1 MTFLIF
7 KVIFLICAVVG
18 TSFLIPV
25 SVAVF
30 CKEYSVLPSF
40 IIPLAVSWILGL
52 VFVLFGGKKKKK
64 VTLSIR
70 ASFAVV
76 AVAWITV
83 GLYGAIPFLISG
95 SIPRVVDA
103 VFESVSGFS
112 TTGATILNDVE
123 ALPRSINLWRCLSHW
138 LGGMGI
144 VALTVALM
152 PVLGVGGFQLIK
164 AETTGPEKGKF
175 TSRITTTAKILWFIY
190 FGMTV
195 VHALL
200 LKFAGMDWIDSLSH
214 AFSTLGTG
222 GFSTKNASIG
232 HYNSAAIDWI
242 CTLFMFF
249 SGVNFTLYYYMF
261 TREISEIKTNTEF
274 KAYIG
279 ISLISV
285 LLVTF
290 LQAGYFGGFFKSL
303 RYSAFTVASILTTT
317 GYGVSDYTFW
327 LPASQCILFT
337 LFFIGGSS
345 GSTSGGVKVIRW
357 VILSKQLKNELLKIL
372 HPHGIF
378 SIRLNQRAGRKDVV
392 YSVAAYF
399 FLYAIFVLI
408 TTFVGA
414 IARMD
419 IFTAF
424 TGAIS
429 MVGNVGPGFNALG
442 PSNNCAW
449 LCDGVKWWYCLAMI
463 AGRLELFT
471 LFIFLIPDYW
481 RK

>member
-1 MTFLIF
+1 
-7 KVIFLICAVVG
+7 
-18 TSFLIPV
+18 
-25 SVAVF
+25 
-30 CKEYSVLPSF
+30 
-40 IIPLAVSWILGL
+40 
-52 VFVLFGGKKKKK
+52 
-64 VTLSIR
+64 
-70 ASFAVV
+70 
-76 AVAWITV
+76 
-83 GLYGAIPFLISG
+83 
-95 SIPRVVDA
+95 
-103 VFESVSGFS
+103 
-112 TTGATILNDVE
+112 
-123 ALPRSINLWRCLSHW
+123 
-138 LGGMGI
+138 
-144 VALTVALM
+144 
-152 PVLGVGGFQLIK
+152 
-164 AETTGPEKGKF
+164 
-175 TSRITTTAKILWFIY
+175 
-190 FGMTV
+190 MTV

-327 LPASQCILFT
+327 LPASQCILFA

-471 LFIFLIPDYW
+471 LFIFFIPDYW